1 MVRNMVKQLVV
12 SNIEPKLYEKF
23 NRIRKRLQRKNDIT
37 YTSDMVLAYLLD
49 LDETDQ
55 ERKRRKAKN
64 EI

>member
-1 MVRNMVKQLVV
+1 MVKQLVV